1 MTTASTTPGSATPAP
16 ATPAPATPGPAS
28 PLPRARFRQVCLD
41 ANDVGLVAG
50 FWAQVLGRVVELDAD
65 GDARLRP
72 AADGGPD
79 LCVLGVPEP
88 KTAKDR
94 VHLDVTFDPGQEVTD
109 LLALG
114 ASVVTAPHD
123 KPWWVLADPEGH
135 EFCAFPADSEASND
149 ADAEVPG

>member
-1 MTTASTTPGSATPAP
+1 VPAAPASAT
-16 ATPAPATPGPAS
+16 

-41 ANDVGLVAG
+41 ATDVGAVAG
-50 FWAQVLGRVVELDAD
+50 FWAQVLGRVVELDHD

-88 KTAKDR
+88 KTVKDR
-94 VHLDVTFDPGQEVTD
+94 MHLDVTLEPGQEVTD

-114 ASVVTAPHD
+114 AIVVTAPHD
-123 KPWWVLADPEGH
+123 KPWWVLADPEGN

-149 ADAEVPG
+149 ADAEIPA